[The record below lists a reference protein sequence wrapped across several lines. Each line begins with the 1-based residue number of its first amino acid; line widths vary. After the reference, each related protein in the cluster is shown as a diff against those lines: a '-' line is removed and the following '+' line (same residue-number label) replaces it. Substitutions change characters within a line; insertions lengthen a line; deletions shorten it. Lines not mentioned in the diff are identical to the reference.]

1 MLQKQ
6 TMYGLGKSSS
16 SSSSKDLTKGV
27 RKSMQ
32 PITRTSQNENPFALR
47 DRDLNQSAEKRKSTH
62 SQQDRSAK
70 KSSAT
75 LINANHNNNNSK
87 Q

>member
-16 SSSSKDLTKGV
+16 NSSKDLTKGV

-32 PITRTSQNENPFALR
+32 PITRTSQNDNPFALK
-47 DRDLNQSAEKRKSTH
+47 DRDLNQSAEKRKSTC

-70 KSSAT
+70 KSAT
-75 LINANHNNNNSK
+75 SIANHNSK

>member
-1 MLQKQ
+1 
-6 TMYGLGKSSS
+6 MYGLGKSSS
-16 SSSSKDLTKGV
+16 NSSKDLTKGV

-32 PITRTSQNENPFALR
+32 PITRTSQNDNPFALK
-47 DRDLNQSAEKRKSTH
+47 DRDLNQSAEKRKSTY

-70 KSSAT
+70 KSAT
-75 LINANHNNNNSK
+75 SIANHNSK